1 MNRLQGI
8 NGYIKEEADQV
19 IYEIPKSQTNVM
31 EAEQLDELNKKDAL
45 FFDVQRYTV
54 EDDIVRI
61 YYKKPQDYAALS
73 SLSST
78 DSSLRRKVAIN
89 ILEVARLVGTQYTTM
104 IHPDNIYVNQQGD
117 VKFAQRGIRF
127 VLSTDELTNQQV
139 IRDLRSLTASI
150 LTGVRYAD
158 IKQSNINELAVRYP
172 YVRDIQQAKTVDQL
186 RHAIDQSASVA
197 VTAKPDVS
205 EAVETKPKVEKPKAE
220 KQEKSWREKM
230 QKYATLKVTVPAGIV
245 LGMVAGMLLLYMI
258 KVVPMAEATTS
269 ENDQQQQQ
277 QEELEQEKVAL
288 EAELAKDDKLLE
300 GYRMAV
306 TGKTEEAITSFES
319 VEQLDEE
326 AQRTLVEQY
335 IDLGTV
341 ESLTQASQLDS
352 SYNVQIVDKL
362 KSIEGQESKEA
373 ILALESDA
381 PEVTIEQAWVNKD
394 FDSVVAIY
402 QDISDN
408 DRAKYLAGRSYVE
421 LKKDKE
427 ALEIGKEL
435 NNEGIQVNSL
445 NIQKDKINNNDD
457 LDDDEKEERIEKIDE
472 QIDDIQ
478 G

>member
-1 MNRLQGI
+1 MQGI
-8 NGYIKEEADQV
+8 NGYIKEEVDQV

-61 YYKKPQDYAALS
+61 YYKKPQDYTALS

-197 VTAKPDVS
+197 VTAKPGVS

-341 ESLTQASQLDS
+341 ESLTQASQLDP

>member
-1 MNRLQGI
+1 MQGI